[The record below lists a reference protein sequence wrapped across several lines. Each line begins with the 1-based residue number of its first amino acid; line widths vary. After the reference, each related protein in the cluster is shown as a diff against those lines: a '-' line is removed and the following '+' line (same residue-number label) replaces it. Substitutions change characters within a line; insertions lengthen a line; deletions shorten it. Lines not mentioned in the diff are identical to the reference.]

1 MTPKEVKLMM
11 LQKERLKQAASTTD
25 NSEKQLE
32 MYKRLLCIYQSLLGD
47 LERATTQVEQL
58 INNRT

>member
-1 MTPKEVKLMM
+1 MM
-11 LQKERLKQAASTTD
+11 LQKERLKQAVSTTD
-25 NSEKQLE
+25 NSEKRLE
-32 MYKRLLCIYQSLLGD
+32 MYKRLLCIYQLLLSD